1 MSIFTRLPKKLLAGI
16 AIIAA
21 IAGITSAAVA
31 GFGSDRPTKSYEG
44 PGTAGFDYPVF
55 NSFVNVPE
63 YGDERNF
70 LTGKYPGGTFLTDP
84 LAQVNQDD
92 ELTLQI
98 LVHNNA
104 DPKYNADGSGFAKD
118 TTVRIALPTGMAKNQ
133 VATAYIDASNTNPKQ
148 ITDTLDFGAF
158 NGGFF
163 ELDYVEGS
171 ASVRGNFINAAVS
184 DDIVT
189 TGVKVGTRT
198 LNGTVEGCFQE
209 EVLVTL
215 RVKVKMPH
223 YTLKK
228 EVRLDSESTTSYAS
242 TKNASLSDTLVW
254 KMTFTNIGLTKLE
267 DVKFIDPIP
276 ENMSIIPGTIKVYN
290 ASNPDGYSVPD
301 SAIQM
306 NGRQIEM
313 ILDDYAATGNA
324 FVYFKTKTDRNTADI
339 CGTVAQTN
347 TAYVRPNGL
356 IAISDSATV
365 SVNTGKQCSSTTPSY
380 SCSVNTTKLIGREV
394 KFTVITATS
403 PAGAVSVKNYEYNFG
418 DGSTKF
424 LTDKNVASHT
434 YAKDGSYKVDVVV
447 TFTVNG
453 VDKTAICSVNVTFAP
468 TPTVLPNTGS
478 GNLYGLFAGISI
490 VGALM
495 HRIWTVR
502 RVNR

>member
-1 MSIFTRLPKKLLAGI
+1 VA
-16 AIIAA
+16 IAA
-21 IAGITSAAVA
+21 IAGIASAAVA
-31 GFGSDRPTKSYEG
+31 GFGPDRPTKTYNG

-70 LTGKYPGGTFLTDP
+70 LTGKYQGGAFLSDP
-84 LAQVNQDD
+84 LAEVKQDE
-92 ELTLQI
+92 ELTLQV

-133 VATAYIDASNTNPKQ
+133 TATAYIDASNTNPKQ
-148 ITDTLDFGAF
+148 VTDTLDFGAF

-171 ASVRGNFINAAVS
+171 AKVFGNYINTSVS
-184 DDIVT
+184 DNIVT
-189 TGVKVGTRT
+189 TGVKVGTRS

-209 EVLVTL
+209 EILVTIK
-215 RVKVKMPH
+215 VKVKMPH

-228 EVRLDSESTTSYAS
+228 EVRLDSESASSYAD
-242 TKNASLSDTLVW
+242 TKNASMSDTLVW

-276 ENMSIIPGTIKVYN
+276 EHMTVVPGSIKVYN
-290 ASNPDGYSVPD
+290 ATNPNGYSVPD

-313 ILDDYAATGNA
+313 VLGDYAASGNA
-324 FVYFKTKTDRNTADI
+324 FVYFKTKTDRNTADM
-339 CGTVAQTN
+339 CGAVAQTN
-347 TAYVRPNGL
+347 TAYTQPSGL

-365 SVNTGKQCSSTTPSY
+365 SINTGKTCSSSNPIY
-380 SCSVNTTKLIGREV
+380 SCSVTAAKLGGREV
-394 KFTVITATS
+394 KLTTSVVAS
-403 PAGAVSVKNYEYNFG
+403 PASAVSVKNYEYNFG

-424 LTDKNVASHT
+424 LTDKNVANHT
-434 YAKDGSYKVDVVV
+434 YAKDGTYKINVLV
-447 TFTVNG
+447 TFNVNG
-453 VDKTAICSVNVTFAP
+453 VDKTALCSANVTFAP
-468 TPTVLPNTGS
+468 APTVLPNTGA
-478 GNLYGLFAGISI
+478 GDFYGLFAAITV
-490 VGALM
+490 VGALV
-495 HRIWTVR
+495 HRLWTVR
-502 RVNR
+502 KF

>member
-1 MSIFTRLPKKLLAGI
+1 MNIFSRIPKKLLAGL
-16 AIIAA
+16 AVIAA
-21 IAGITSAAVA
+21 VAGITSAAIA
-31 GFGSDRPTKSYEG
+31 GFGPDRPTKSYEG

-55 NSFVNVPE
+55 NSFVNVPN

-70 LTGKYPGGTFLTDP
+70 LTGKYPSGTFLTDP
-84 LAQVNQDD
+84 LAQVKQDD

-118 TTVRIALPTGMAKNQ
+118 TTVRVALPTGMAKNQ
-133 VATAYIDASNTNPKQ
+133 TATAYIDASNTNPKQ
-148 ITDTLDFGAF
+148 VTDTLDFGAF

-163 ELDYVEGS
+163 ELAYVPGS
-171 ASVRGNFINAAVS
+171 AKVRGNYIDTALS
-184 DDIVT
+184 DNIVT
-189 TGVKVGTRT
+189 TGVKVGTRA
-198 LNGTVEGCFQE
+198 LNGTVEGCFGE
-209 EVLVTL
+209 EVLVTIK
-215 RVKVKMPH
+215 VKVKMPH

-228 EVRLDSESTTSYAS
+228 EVRLESESTTSYAD
-242 TKNASLSDTLVW
+242 TKSANISDTLVW
-254 KMTFTNIGLTKLE
+254 KMTFTNIGLTKL
-267 DVKFIDPIP
+267 DNVQFIDPIP
-276 ENMSIIPGTIKVYN
+276 ENMNVVPGSIKVYN
-290 ASNPDGYSVPD
+290 ATNPSGYTVPD

-313 ILDDYAATGNA
+313 VLGDYAPNGNA
-324 FVYFKTKTDRNTADI
+324 FVYFRTKTDRNTSNL
-339 CGTVAQTN
+339 CGTVNQTN
-347 TAYVRPNGL
+347 TAYVQPNGL

-380 SCSVNTTKLIGREV
+380 SCSVTATKLAGREV

-424 LTDKNVASHT
+424 LTDKNVANHT
-434 YAKDGSYKVDVVV
+434 YAKDGSYKMDVVV

-453 VDKTAICSVNVTFAP
+453 VDKTAICSANVTFAP

-478 GNLYGLFAGISI
+478 SNLYGLFAAITLI
-490 VGALM
+490 GAFA
-495 HRIWTVR
+495 HRFWTVKKF
-502 RVNR
+502 

>member
-1 MSIFTRLPKKLLAGI
+1 
-16 AIIAA
+16 
-21 IAGITSAAVA
+21 
-31 GFGSDRPTKSYEG
+31 
-44 PGTAGFDYPVF
+44 
-55 NSFVNVPE
+55 
-63 YGDERNF
+63 
-70 LTGKYPGGTFLTDP
+70 
-84 LAQVNQDD
+84 
-92 ELTLQI
+92 
-98 LVHNNA
+98 
-104 DPKYNADGSGFAKD
+104 
-118 TTVRIALPTGMAKNQ
+118 
-133 VATAYIDASNTNPKQ
+133 
-148 ITDTLDFGAF
+148 
-158 NGGFF
+158 
-163 ELDYVEGS
+163 
-171 ASVRGNFINAAVS
+171 
-184 DDIVT
+184 
-189 TGVKVGTRT
+189 
-198 LNGTVEGCFQE
+198 
-209 EVLVTL
+209 
-215 RVKVKMPH
+215 
-223 YTLKK
+223 
-228 EVRLDSESTTSYAS
+228 
-242 TKNASLSDTLVW
+242 
-254 KMTFTNIGLTKLE
+254 MTFTNIGLTKLE

-313 ILDDYAATGNA
+313 ILGDYAATGNA

-424 LTDKNVASHT
+424 LTDKSVASHT
-434 YAKDGSYKVDVVV
+434 YAKDGSYKMDVVV

-453 VDKTAICSVNVTFAP
+453 VDKTAICSANVTFAP
-468 TPTVLPNTGS
+468 TPTVLPNTGA